1 MIVMNAIMPTIS
13 ATLLTLALSSPQA
26 PPVGQEVLDQYCITC
41 HNDRARTGGLALD
54 THDLDNVAEAPEVWE
69 MVVRKLRGGMMPPA
83 GARRPERAVL
93 DDFAEDVEGRLDA
106 AWARNPNPGAPG
118 LHRLNRTEYAN
129 AIRDLLALK
138 IDVTT
143 LLPSDDAS
151 EGFDNVADSLGISPS
166 LVQGYVSSAMKI
178 SRFAVGDMT
187 LLPYRTDYT
196 VPQNLL
202 QNRHLEGLPLG
213 TLGGL
218 VVEHAFPLDAEY
230 QISGGGG
237 SLLMIDGEP
246 VQSGGGGRG
255 GFGRGGRG
263 ASRIF
268 VSAGPHTLTSAVVET
283 RRTGGVDGIYSAPVT
298 ARGVTGISI
307 NGPFDATGPG
317 TTPSRER
324 IFICRPTTPDQELPC
339 AREILSSL
347 AERAFRQPVS
357 EAEIDNLIRFY
368 EEGKAEGGGDFEIGI
383 QHGLARILVAPKFLY
398 RFESQPANVGEG
410 EIYQLSDLELASRLS
425 FFLWSSIPDDELRS
439 LAIGGRLSDAD
450 VYRQQVRRMLADP
463 KSGALIDNF
472 ASQWLSLR
480 ELAQVTPEKGDWD
493 DNLRYS
499 FTEETR
505 LLFRDIMRED
515 RSVVDLLDPD
525 YTWVDERLAEHY
537 GIPEIRGSYF
547 RKIELP
553 PDSPRR
559 GLLGQGSVLT
569 ATSIPNRTSP
579 VVRGKWVLENVLGVP
594 APEPPPGVNTNLDP
608 DPEINESSSLR
619 QRLESH
625 RSNPVCASCHQIM
638 DPIGLSLE
646 HFDLT
651 GQWRDLDDGVSIDAS
666 GVLVDGTRINGSID
680 LRKALLTRSDTF
692 VRTMTEKML
701 MYAVGRPVEYY
712 DMPTVRAIVR
722 AAGENDYHFSTIV
735 MGIAESPAF
744 RMRAA
749 RAEASE

>member
-1 MIVMNAIMPTIS
+1 MTASVA
-13 ATLLTLALSSPQA
+13 ATLLALALSGPVAGAQA
-26 PPVGQEVLDQYCITC
+26 PVGQEVLDQYCITC

-54 THDLDNVAEAPEVWE
+54 THDLNDVAEAPEVWE

-93 DDFAEDVEGRLDA
+93 DGFVAQLEDRLDA
-106 AWARNPNPGAPG
+106 AWAANPNPGAPG

-129 AIRDLLALK
+129 AIRDLLGLRL
-138 IDVTT
+138 DVST

-151 EGFDNVADSLGISPS
+151 EGFDNIADSLSISPS
-166 LVQGYVSSAMKI
+166 LVEGYVSSAMKI
-178 SRFAVGDMT
+178 SRFAVGDVTM
-187 LLPYRTDYT
+187 LPYRTDYN
-196 VPQNLL
+196 VPQNLR
-202 QNRHLEGLPLG
+202 QDRHLEGLPLG

-218 VVEHAFPLDAEY
+218 VIEHTFPLDAEY

-237 SLLMIDGEP
+237 SLLMIDGERIET
-246 VQSGGGGRG
+246 GGGGRG

-263 ASRIF
+263 GTRVF
-268 VSAGPHTLTSAVVET
+268 VTAGPHTLTSAVVET

-298 ARGVTGISI
+298 ARGVSGITI
-307 NGPFDATGPG
+307 NGPYDATGPG
-317 TTPSRER
+317 TTPTREK
-324 IFICRPTTPDQELPC
+324 IFICRPQTPDQDLPC

-357 EAEIDNLIRFY
+357 EAEVDNLIRFY
-368 EEGKAEGGGDFEIGI
+368 QEGKAEGDGDFETGI

-398 RFESQPANVGEG
+398 RFESQPDGLREG
-410 EIYQLSDLELASRLS
+410 EIYSLSDLELASRLS
-425 FFLWSSIPDDELRS
+425 FFLWSSIPDDELRN
-439 LAIGGRLSDAD
+439 LAIEGRLSDPD
-450 VYRQQVRRMLADP
+450 VYSRQVRRMLEDP
-463 KSGALIDNF
+463 KSVALIDNF

-499 FTEETR
+499 FTQETR

-515 RSVVDLLDPD
+515 RSVVELLDPD

-547 RKIELP
+547 RKVELA

-569 ATSIPNRTSP
+569 VTSIPNRTSP
-579 VVRGKWVLENVLGVP
+579 VVRGKWILENVLGVP

-608 DPEINESSSLR
+608 DPNITESSSLR

-651 GQWRDLDDGVSIDAS
+651 GQWRDLDDGVAIDSS
-666 GVLVDGTRINGSID
+666 GVLVDGTPIEGSVD
-680 LRKALLTRSDTF
+680 LREAVLTRSDTF

-712 DMPTVRAIVR
+712 DLPTVRAIDR
-722 AAGENDYHFSTIV
+722 EARENDYRFSSLV
-735 MGIAESPAF
+735 LGVAESPAF
-744 RMRAA
+744 RMRVAG
-749 RAEASE
+749 EEGSE